1 MQSTTNGG
9 HSVSQTASNDTAA
22 KPSARQSP
30 IRSASA
36 ALLTDEQAAREVLGV
51 SPRTFAELIKK
62 PWMPRPVVLGPRMRR
77 WPRAELEA
85 AIASMPR
92 QEQAPS
98 EPAQLRRQRI
108 ERMKAGPDIA
118 ASRQ

>member
-1 MQSTTNGG
+1 
-9 HSVSQTASNDTAA
+9 
-22 KPSARQSP
+22 
-30 IRSASA
+30 
-36 ALLTDEQAAREVLGV
+36 
-51 SPRTFAELIKK
+51 
-62 PWMPRPVVLGPRMRR
+62 MRR